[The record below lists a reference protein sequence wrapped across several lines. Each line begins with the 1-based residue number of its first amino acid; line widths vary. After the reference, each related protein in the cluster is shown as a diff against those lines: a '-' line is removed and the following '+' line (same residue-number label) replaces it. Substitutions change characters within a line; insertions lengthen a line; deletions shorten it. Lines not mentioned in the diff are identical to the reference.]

1 MALLA
6 DIQQHGHFIKLI
18 IIFRLFLSSEK
29 LDIDK
34 KVEFT
39 FKAHEAIQ
47 SEPLTKI
54 SARESGN
61 KTSIFVSYL

>member
-6 DIQQHGHFIKLI
+6 DIQQHGYFIKLI
-18 IIFRLFLSSEK
+18 TFRLFLSLEK

-39 FKAHEAIQ
+39 FKAHEAI
-47 SEPLTKI
+47 
-54 SARESGN
+54 
-61 KTSIFVSYL
+61 